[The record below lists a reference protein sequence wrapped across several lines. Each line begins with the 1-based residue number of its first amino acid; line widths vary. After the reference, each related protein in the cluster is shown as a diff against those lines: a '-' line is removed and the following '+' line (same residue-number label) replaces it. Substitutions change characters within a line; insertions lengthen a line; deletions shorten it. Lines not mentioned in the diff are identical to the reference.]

1 MTSFILCI
9 KDFLTDVM
17 KMRCLRYARY
27 ILYRRAVEYDKPG
40 AITRRWLTPL
50 YDEEGR

>member
-9 KDFLTDVM
+9 KDFLTDADGNTVSEV
-17 KMRCLRYARY
+17 YARY

-40 AITRRWLTPL
+40 AMTRR
-50 YDEEGR
+50 